1 MKKTHKI
8 YFSVSILAI
17 ISLSMALIFSIQNN
31 PDNYR
36 FKQKM
41 KDLNDQVEA
50 YETILEADRLFYEEK
65 KVDKAMDLLQKL
77 ISNNKEV
84 EVVEAKI
91 KGYKMYLEALEISKQ
106 NKLPI
111 KDNYLT
117 DYHKFNKMIDSLNKI
132 STRTQDSLLNKI
144 TDLKE
149 QLIQSKKLSTGKEN
163 IQVISFK
170 GVRGNK
176 IHYIG
181 EVKDN
186 KANGNGI
193 GIWVTGSVYKGEW
206 KNNIRHGQGFHE
218 WPDGEK
224 FEGTYVDGKRKGF
237 GKYYWPNGERY
248 EGQWVDDK
256 RNGKGTLFD
265 PDGNIRFEG
274 NWTDDKPVKK

>member
-1 MKKTHKI
+1 MRTSTKI
-8 YFSVSILAI
+8 YIVVSLITI
-17 ISLSMALIFSIQNN
+17 ISLGIAIFLMNRSN
-31 PDNYR
+31 PDSKIY
-36 FKQKM
+36 KQRMQDFETK
-41 KDLNDQVEA
+41 VEF
-50 YETILEADRLFYEEK
+50 YESILEADVLFYEKNKPNEAIELLKSLDTHEIDVDIVNTKIKSYQKFNQAIFQANQNRVEK
-65 KVDKAMDLLQKL
+65 PIDSEKEFSVLQK
-77 ISNNKEV
+77 
-84 EVVEAKI
+84 
-91 KGYKMYLEALEISKQ
+91 KMDSMSVL
-106 NKLPI
+106 NR
-111 KDNYLT
+111 
-117 DYHKFNKMIDSLNKI
+117 KFRDSLSN
-132 STRTQDSLLNKI
+132 QI

-149 QLIQSKKLSTGKEN
+149 QLIQNKKISAGKDN

-224 FEGTYVDGKRKGF
+224 FDGTYVDGKRKGF

-256 RNGKGTLFD
+256 RNGKGILFD

-274 NWTDDKPVKK
+274 NWADDKPLKK